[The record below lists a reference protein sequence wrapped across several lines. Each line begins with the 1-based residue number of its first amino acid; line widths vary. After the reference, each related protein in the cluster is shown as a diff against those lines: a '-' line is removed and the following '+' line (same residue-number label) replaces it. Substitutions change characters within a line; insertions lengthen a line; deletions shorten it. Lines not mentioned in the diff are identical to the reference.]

1 MTASAASSSAAL
13 TRDLFHLAA
22 ISAVPVL
29 TPALPVTTPTPVAQ
43 QTLST
48 MTELLLANGGIGGIG
63 GVGGGGSSSDSE
75 SSESAAVPVAAAAAV
90 VSVPPAPASQHQP
103 LASPLPQADQLY
115 IAELKGYLS
124 KWTNYIHG
132 WQPRY
137 IVLRNGTLSY
147 YKSEVDSDFG
157 CRGAISLHKATIKVG
172 VWMNRNYYK
181 LHYLC

>member
-29 TPALPVTTPTPVAQ
+29 TPALPVTTPTTVAQ

-48 MTELLLANGGIGGIG
+48 MTELLLANGGIGGG
-63 GVGGGGSSSDSE
+63 GGGGSSSDSE
-75 SSESAAVPVAAAAAV
+75 SSESAAVPVVAAAAV
-90 VSVPPAPASQHQP
+90 VSVPPAPAPQHQP

-181 LHYLC
+181 RYYFG